1 MRCLLFGAGGFLG
14 GHVLT
19 LLAED
24 PAATVIPAGRGGAG
38 ATSVVSA
45 PAAGG
50 VRVDL
55 ATAGPGEL
63 VSLLWETTPDVVVNC
78 AGSTNGDAGAMA
90 RSNVVAVANLIAALD
105 GYHRPVRLVHL
116 GSAAEY
122 GAVPAGRPVPE
133 TFPAQ
138 PVSAYGMSKLA
149 GTELVLAARRRG
161 RSATVLRVF
170 NPVGPGTPGTL
181 LPGRLVEA
189 LRRSAESGERARL
202 GRLDGH
208 RDFVDARD
216 VATAVR
222 AAALAEG
229 PLPAL
234 FNVGSGQ
241 ATGLRE
247 LAALAAETVGVPPP
261 LEDENAGGSQ
271 RSAAVS
277 WQQADIGAAVT
288 ALGWQ
293 PAYSL
298 AASLR
303 DMGLPAAEASV
314 PAR

>member
-1 MRCLLFGAGGFLG
+1 MRCLLLGAGGFLG

-19 LLAED
+19 RLAED

-38 ATSVVSA
+38 AGSLA
-45 PAAGG
+45 EGW
-50 VRVDL
+50 VRLDL
-55 ATAGPGEL
+55 AMAGPSEL

-78 AGSTNGDAGAMA
+78 AGSTNGDAAAMA

-105 GYHRPVRLVHL
+105 RYHRPVRLVHL

-122 GAVPAGRPVPE
+122 GVVPAGRPVPE

-189 LRRSAESGERARL
+189 LRRSAETGERARL

-216 VATAVR
+216 VATAVG

-234 FNVGSGQ
+234 FNVGSGR
-241 ATGLRE
+241 ATGLRD
-247 LAALAAETVGVPPP
+247 LAALAAKAVGVEPP
-261 LEDENAGGSQ
+261 LEEDGAGGSS

-277 WQQADIGAAVT
+277 WQQADIGAATT
-288 ALGWQ
+288 ALGWR

-298 AASLR
+298 ESSLR
-303 DMGLPAAEASV
+303 DMGLPAAVPSA